1 MSRSLILISD
11 LQKVNNV
18 WKNVVRIVDL
28 WTVKERNGQEHFET
42 IIQDIK
48 GNQIHVITKNHNMEL
63 WKSRFQEH
71 QTYVIYNG
79 EPLDNDLPLKVCDN
93 MLKVF
98 FTNGTAITKLDILK
112 YPTTSSFSSL
122 IVDFLTGNFQLGRL
136 YDIASKR
143 SYVIGVFRDVVKTQ
157 FTREGKKAFINIA
170 LSDES
175 YDF

>member
-1 MSRSLILISD
+1 
-11 LQKVNNV
+11 
-18 WKNVVRIVDL
+18 
-28 WTVKERNGQEHFET
+28 
-42 IIQDIK
+42 
-48 GNQIHVITKNHNMEL
+48 MEL

-136 YDIASKR
+136 YGIASKR
-143 SYVIGVFRDVVKTQ
+143 SCASFCFIILMCYVS
-157 FTREGKKAFINIA
+157 
-170 LSDES
+170 L
-175 YDF
+175 